1 MDAARPRGERTSA
14 MHPAPNQDH
23 DERRALRSAED
34 ALARVQRSAEAVQD
48 GRLTA
53 GEGIEQI
60 LDELTARPALGKV
73 RQALGRSFSPSQP
86 H

>member
-1 MDAARPRGERTSA
+1 MNL
-14 MHPAPNQDH
+14 APTQDH
-23 DERRALRSAED
+23 NEHKALRSAED
-34 ALARVQRSAEAVQD
+34 ALARVQRSAEAGQD

-53 GEGIEQI
+53 GEAIEQI

-73 RQALGRSFSPSQP
+73 RRALGRSFSPSQP

>member
-1 MDAARPRGERTSA
+1 MTTAQTDDKTERG
-14 MHPAPNQDH
+14 
-23 DERRALRSAED
+23 ALRSAEN
-34 ALARVQRSAEAVQD
+34 ALRRVQRCAEAVQA

-73 RQALGRSFSPSQP
+73 RQALGRSFSPAQP